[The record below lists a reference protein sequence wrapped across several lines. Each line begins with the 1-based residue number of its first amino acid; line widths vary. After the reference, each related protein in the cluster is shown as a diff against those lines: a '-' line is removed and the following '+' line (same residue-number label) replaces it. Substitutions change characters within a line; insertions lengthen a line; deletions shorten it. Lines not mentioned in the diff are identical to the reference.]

1 MFRPRIRRL
10 LRVASG
16 LAALLILALLGGVA
30 YEQRARSRAAADHP
44 PPGRLVTVGD
54 RTLHLDCRGTGSPTV
69 LFEAG
74 LDANGSLAWS
84 AVHDSVAATTRACAY
99 DRAGIMWSGPLQAG
113 EVRDAAAVAR
123 DLGRL
128 LDAAA
133 EPGPFVVVGH
143 SLGGPY
149 ALVFT
154 AARPANVAGLVL
166 VDASHPEQEARLRPA
181 VGDLTGKMASQMG
194 VARVLAASGG
204 MRLFL
209 QPDTA
214 QFPGFPPPQLAV
226 AGRFQ
231 PQGMPAVMAEAAAL
245 GASME
250 QARVTTAVGDRPLGD
265 RPLGDRPLGDRPLGD
280 RPLVVLTALRPLGA
294 NELAQMQISERQGAA
309 MRAIWDTLHVEEAA
323 WSTRGR
329 HVRVPDSGHYLQF
342 DRPDLVIGAVREVVG
357 HVRGGAA
364 APATAGGSPD

>member
-30 YEQRARSRAAADHP
+30 YEQLARSRAAANHP

-250 QARVTTAVGDRPLGD
+250 QARVTTAVGDRPLGE
-265 RPLGDRPLGDRPLGD
+265 RPLGD

-294 NELAQMQISERQGAA
+294 NELAQMQISERQSAA
-309 MRAIWDTLHVEEAA
+309 MRAIWDTLQVEEAT

-342 DRPDLVIGAVREVVG
+342 DRPDLVIGAVREVVD
-357 HVRGGAA
+357 HVRGRAA
-364 APATAGGSPD
+364 APATTGGSQN

>member
-250 QARVTTAVGDRPLGD
+250 QARVTTAVGDRPLGE
-265 RPLGDRPLGDRPLGD
+265 RPLGD

-342 DRPDLVIGAVREVVG
+342 DRPDLVIAAVREVVD
-357 HVRGGAA
+357 HVRGRAA
-364 APATAGGSPD
+364 APATTGGSRN

>member
-30 YEQRARSRAAADHP
+30 YEQLARSRAAADHP

-84 AVHDSVAATTRACAY
+84 AVHDSVAATTRACAN

-265 RPLGDRPLGDRPLGD
+265 RPL
-280 RPLVVLTALRPLGA
+280 VVLTALRPLGA

-309 MRAIWDTLHVEEAA
+309 MRAIWDTLHVEEAT

-342 DRPDLVIGAVREVVG
+342 DRPDLVIAAVREVVD
-357 HVRGGAA
+357 HVRGRAA
-364 APATAGGSPD
+364 APATTGGSRN